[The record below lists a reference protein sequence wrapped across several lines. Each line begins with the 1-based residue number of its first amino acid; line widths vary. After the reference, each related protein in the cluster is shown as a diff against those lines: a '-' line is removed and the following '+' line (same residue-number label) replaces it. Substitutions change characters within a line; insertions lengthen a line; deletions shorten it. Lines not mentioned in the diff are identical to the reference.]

1 MDNTLGVTGSPQDD
15 TRKLT
20 CIIYLNPQYQDGDG
34 GELRL
39 LLLNGGCL
47 DLDPRGGRMVVF
59 WTDDDHFDHYA
70 LAIWFPDNDP
80 RNIRPKGSKFESLCI
95 GAFMTDHW
103 CCPH

>member
-1 MDNTLGVTGSPQDD
+1 
-15 TRKLT
+15 
-20 CIIYLNPQYQDGDG
+20 
-34 GELRL
+34 
-39 LLLNGGCL
+39 
-47 DLDPRGGRMVVF
+47 MVVF